1 VLGLWPKKLDFL
13 KYFQILTSLISFQQ
27 LDLNRH
33 DLWNVRVDSRTKKIV
48 KQEEHQLSLQ
58 NPWQKWHWHF
68 STLLNT
74 SWKVDPEN
82 ENKHYSDQLGGNEI
96 WSNDE
101 SVNWGQYGSI
111 KDN

>member
-1 VLGLWPKKLDFL
+1 MAL
-13 KYFQILTSLISFQQ
+13 
-27 LDLNRH
+27 
-33 DLWNVRVDSRTKKIV
+33 
-48 KQEEHQLSLQ
+48 
-58 NPWQKWHWHF
+58 
-68 STLLNT
+68 TLLNT